1 MNFLRTDVICMRNV
15 LKYHSAK
22 DPGKVDSP
30 FEVRFDMNASRKRKN
45 TKPKGFFEKLK
56 EQRNQ
61 RKADRAKQTD
71 RKTDILKKTGSGI
84 VTLLLVILPPAVC
97 FYLMECYSH
106 NPFAVVR
113 PWAQFFNIVL
123 FELVTVFLFV
133 LTGKLKAAH
142 RIVYIAAMIYG
153 IANSYVVRFRTNPIV
168 PWDIFPGKRL

>member
-1 MNFLRTDVICMRNV
+1 MEKHCYFINIKRQNNCRIRHNMQKSRHTNLDSGKIRSNILEFMNFFRTDVICMRNV

-71 RKTDILKKTGSGI
+71 SKTDI
-84 VTLLLVILPPAVC
+84 
-97 FYLMECYSH
+97 
-106 NPFAVVR
+106 
-113 PWAQFFNIVL
+113 
-123 FELVTVFLFV
+123 
-133 LTGKLKAAH
+133 
-142 RIVYIAAMIYG
+142 
-153 IANSYVVRFRTNPIV
+153 
-168 PWDIFPGKRL
+168 

>member
-71 RKTDILKKTGSGI
+71 RKTDIFKKDRE
-84 VTLLLVILPPAVC
+84 LD
-97 FYLMECYSH
+97 CYITACHFTASSL
-106 NPFAVVR
+106 FLSDG
-113 PWAQFFNIVL
+113 VL
-123 FELVTVFLFV
+123 FAQSICSGTSVGTVF
-133 LTGKLKAAH
+133 
-142 RIVYIAAMIYG
+142 
-153 IANSYVVRFRTNPIV
+153 
-168 PWDIFPGKRL
+168 

>member
-61 RKADRAKQTD
+61 RKADRAKQTREFD
-71 RKTDILKKTGSGI
+71 TLKSKKVPQSLEIG
-84 VTLLLVILPPAVC
+84 L
-97 FYLMECYSH
+97 
-106 NPFAVVR
+106 
-113 PWAQFFNIVL
+113 FFCQ
-123 FELVTVFLFV
+123 
-133 LTGKLKAAH
+133 
-142 RIVYIAAMIYG
+142 
-153 IANSYVVRFRTNPIV
+153 
-168 PWDIFPGKRL
+168 IFIFII

>member
-1 MNFLRTDVICMRNV
+1 MNFLRTDVICMSNV

-71 RKTDILKKTGSGI
+71 RKTDILKKTGSGRERGENEKKNR
-84 VTLLLVILPPAVC
+84 LV
-97 FYLMECYSH
+97 
-106 NPFAVVR
+106 R
-113 PWAQFFNIVL
+113 QFV
-123 FELVTVFLFV
+123 ESV
-133 LTGKLKAAH
+133 
-142 RIVYIAAMIYG
+142 
-153 IANSYVVRFRTNPIV
+153 S
-168 PWDIFPGKRL
+168 

>member
-71 RKTDILKKTGSGI
+71 RKTDILKKTGSLFLSDG
-84 VTLLLVILPPAVC
+84 
-97 FYLMECYSH
+97 
-106 NPFAVVR
+106 
-113 PWAQFFNIVL
+113 VL
-123 FELVTVFLFV
+123 FAQSICSGTSVGTVF
-133 LTGKLKAAH
+133 
-142 RIVYIAAMIYG
+142 
-153 IANSYVVRFRTNPIV
+153 
-168 PWDIFPGKRL
+168 

>member
-84 VTLLLVILPPAVC
+84 VTLLLVILPGSL
-97 FYLMECYSH
+97 FLSDG
-106 NPFAVVR
+106 
-113 PWAQFFNIVL
+113 VL
-123 FELVTVFLFV
+123 FAQSICSGTSVGTVF
-133 LTGKLKAAH
+133 
-142 RIVYIAAMIYG
+142 
-153 IANSYVVRFRTNPIV
+153 
-168 PWDIFPGKRL
+168 

>member
-1 MNFLRTDVICMRNV
+1 MNFLRIDVICMRNV

-71 RKTDILKKTGSGI
+71 RKTDMEWDCYITACHFTAGSLFLSDG
-84 VTLLLVILPPAVC
+84 
-97 FYLMECYSH
+97 
-106 NPFAVVR
+106 
-113 PWAQFFNIVL
+113 VL
-123 FELVTVFLFV
+123 FAQSICSGTSVGTVF
-133 LTGKLKAAH
+133 
-142 RIVYIAAMIYG
+142 
-153 IANSYVVRFRTNPIV
+153 
-168 PWDIFPGKRL
+168 

>member
-71 RKTDILKKTGSGI
+71 RKTDILKKTGSGHF
-84 VTLLLVILPPAVC
+84 TAGSLFL
-97 FYLMECYSH
+97 SDG
-106 NPFAVVR
+106 
-113 PWAQFFNIVL
+113 VL
-123 FELVTVFLFV
+123 FAQSICSGTSVGTVF
-133 LTGKLKAAH
+133 
-142 RIVYIAAMIYG
+142 
-153 IANSYVVRFRTNPIV
+153 
-168 PWDIFPGKRL
+168 

>member
-1 MNFLRTDVICMRNV
+1 MNFFRTDVICMRNV

-71 RKTDILKKTGSGI
+71 RETDILKKTGSGI
-84 VTLLLVILPPAVC
+84 VTLLLVILP
-97 FYLMECYSH
+97 
-106 NPFAVVR
+106 R
-113 PWAQFFNIVL
+113 
-123 FELVTVFLFV
+123 
-133 LTGKLKAAH
+133 TG
-142 RIVYIAAMIYG
+142 
-153 IANSYVVRFRTNPIV
+153 SYT
-168 PWDIFPGKRL
+168 LQQ

>member
-30 FEVRFDMNASRKRKN
+30 FEVSFDMNASRKRKN

-84 VTLLLVILPPAVC
+84 TACHFTAGSLFL
-97 FYLMECYSH
+97 SDG
-106 NPFAVVR
+106 
-113 PWAQFFNIVL
+113 VL
-123 FELVTVFLFV
+123 FAQSICSGTSVGTVF
-133 LTGKLKAAH
+133 
-142 RIVYIAAMIYG
+142 
-153 IANSYVVRFRTNPIV
+153 
-168 PWDIFPGKRL
+168 

>member
-1 MNFLRTDVICMRNV
+1 MNFLRTDVICMSNV

-22 DPGKVDSP
+22 VPGKVDSP

-106 NPFAVVR
+106 NPFAMYTIR
-113 PWAQFFNIVL
+113 CAAFNFPVSTNRKT
-123 FELVTVFLFV
+123 VTSSNS
-133 LTGKLKAAH
+133 TILKNCAH
-142 RIVYIAAMIYG
+142 GRTTANGLCRG
-153 IANSYVVRFRTNPIV
+153 IF
-168 PWDIFPGKRL
+168 FPGKRL

>member
-1 MNFLRTDVICMRNV
+1 MNFLRTDVICMSNV

-71 RKTDILKKTGSGI
+71 RKTDILKKTGSGRERGENEKKNR
-84 VTLLLVILPPAVC
+84 LVRQFVESG
-97 FYLMECYSH
+97 YWM
-106 NPFAVVR
+106 FA
-113 PWAQFFNIVL
+113 
-123 FELVTVFLFV
+123 
-133 LTGKLKAAH
+133 
-142 RIVYIAAMIYG
+142 
-153 IANSYVVRFRTNPIV
+153 
-168 PWDIFPGKRL
+168 

>member
-61 RKADRAKQTD
+61 RKADRARQ
-71 RKTDILKKTGSGI
+71 GVG
-84 VTLLLVILPPAVC
+84 LLHYCLS
-97 FYLMECYSH
+97 FY
-106 NPFAVVR
+106 R
-113 PWAQFFNIVL
+113 RQF
-123 FELVTVFLFV
+123 VF
-133 LTGKLKAAH
+133 
-142 RIVYIAAMIYG
+142 I
-153 IANSYVVRFRTNPIV
+153 
-168 PWDIFPGKRL
+168 